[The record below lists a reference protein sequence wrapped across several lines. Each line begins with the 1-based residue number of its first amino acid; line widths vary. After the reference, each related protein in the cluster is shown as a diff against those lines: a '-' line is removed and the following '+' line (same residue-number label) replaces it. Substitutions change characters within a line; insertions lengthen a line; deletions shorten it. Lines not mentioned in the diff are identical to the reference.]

1 MKKTALI
8 LTLLSIFAFSNSFS
22 QSGNNG
28 STGSL
33 SSGNE
38 ATVVWDKK
46 THEFGTLK
54 QGEPQTAIFKMT
66 NKGGK
71 PIIIT
76 NAEGSCGCTNIEY
89 PKQPIKPGET
99 ISIKAIYD
107 AEELGEFN
115 KTVTLTMNIEESKQ
129 ILYIKGQVKQ

>member
-1 MKKTALI
+1 MKKTSLI
-8 LTLLSIFAFSNSFS
+8 FVLISIFALQNAFS
-22 QSGNNG
+22 QGN
-28 STGSL
+28 GSL
-33 SSGNE
+33 STGKE
-38 ATVVWDKK
+38 ASVVWDKK

-54 QGEPQTAIFKMT
+54 QGEPQTAVFKMT

-115 KTVTLTMNIEESKQ
+115 KTVTLTMNIEDSRQ